1 MALRSCDPFDITVSG
16 DLTAA
21 LAHVQA
27 LIVGEGGRFAGD
39 ATGGRFA
46 GASPIGTIEG
56 QYAVQGSTVR
66 ITITSKPMLAPCGA
80 IEAKIRQYFA

>member
-1 MALRSCDPFDITVSG
+1 MALRSCDPFDIAVPG

-21 LAHVQA
+21 LARVQA

-39 ATGGRFA
+39 ATAGRFA
-46 GASPIGTIEG
+46 GTSPVGTIEG

-66 ITITSKPMLAPCGA
+66 ITITSKPILAPCGA
-80 IEAKIRQYFA
+80 IEARIRKYFA